1 MPPACARRPTNPTSS
16 TGPAPSRWRSR
27 GPAIRCMPAALA
39 AGICAAMPKTLAA
52 KLPLVLL
59 IDDDVGMSLGR
70 IIHHETAPG
79 ANVIVI
85 DGVQLKRFDYVDI
98 GSVIESSKVVIVII
112 KSLLFK

>member
-59 IDDDVGMSLGR
+59 IDGDVGMSLGR

-98 GSVIESSKVVIVII
+98 GSVIESSNVVIVII